1 MVRRSLHAYGE
12 MVRLYGLL
20 IPGRC
25 HQSVPLEIGLKR
37 VRRGAQGRKGAF
49 SASVK
54 AHLRTR

>member
-25 HQSVPLEIGLKR
+25 HQSIPLEIGHRRAVRNGGQKR
-37 VRRGAQGRKGAF
+37 PLRDKRRER
-49 SASVK
+49 
-54 AHLRTR
+54 